1 MTQDL
6 HSQNLENF
14 LKKKKLNDHWRNWV
28 RTNVKAGC
36 DKNGMFKIM
45 FDEGFD
51 YDLIKDAL
59 NFEPVIPVDQI
70 INPLKR
76 RKVEHNEKSPFPFI
90 PNARRM
96 DHDEIEIY
104 VLDDFLS
111 KMECEALIINIK
123 TALKPSILM
132 TNDETGAGNNKR
144 KSCDLG
150 LVGNNVVRDLDRRI
164 CSMLGLSATHSDS
177 MQGQHYIIGQ
187 ECKDQSDFLKEN
199 ELEEDEGDLGQRSYS
214 FFIFLNDVEEGG
226 EISFPKI
233 GRSIS
238 PKMGRAVIW
247 NNLHM
252 DGTVNEHS
260 IYHDGLVKK
269 GNKTVI
275 KKCFRTQNGLP
286 VFKRLEKENVPNYT
300 KIGFEKDTLPKP
312 LFNKIVNFYRENFQH
327 QVKETVAEKFIKNE
341 EPNVTKSSLIQL
353 PNSIQKEIQDCLKPV
368 LEIWSGLKLEP
379 TFVYGIRVYHNGT
392 ALKVHRD
399 RNGTHII
406 GVIINVDQEL
416 NEAWPLRIEDNY
428 YRQHDVLLE
437 PGEVIYYEA
446 VRLAHGRPI
455 PFNGELFANIFCH
468 FKISETRK

>member
-6 HSQNLENF
+6 HRQDLEKF
-14 LKKKKLNDHWRNWV
+14 LTKKKLNDHWKKWV
-28 RTNVKAGC
+28 RTNIKAGC

-45 FDEGFD
+45 VDEGFE

-59 NFEPVIPVDQI
+59 NFEPIIPVDQI

-76 RKVEHNEKSPFPFI
+76 PKVKKNEKTSPPFI
-90 PNARRM
+90 PNAKRL
-96 DHDEIEIY
+96 DHVEVELYI
-104 VLDDFLS
+104 LDDFLN
-111 KMECEALIINIK
+111 KTECEALIANIE

-132 TNDETGAGNNKR
+132 TNDESEQSNNKR
-144 KSCDLG
+144 KSCDMG
-150 LVGNNVVRDLDRRI
+150 LIGNDNVRDLDRRI
-164 CSMLGLSATHSDS
+164 SSILGLSAAHSDS
-177 MQGQHYIIGQ
+177 LQGQYYTEGQ
-187 ECKDQSDFLKEN
+187 ECKDQTDFLKEN
-199 ELEEDEGDLGQRSYS
+199 ELKESGTGQRSYS
-214 FFIFLNDVEEGG
+214 FLIYLNDVEDGG

-233 GRSIS
+233 NRSIL

-247 NNLHM
+247 NNLHK
-252 DGTVNEHS
+252 DGTVNDHC
-260 IYHDGLVKK
+260 IYHEGLVKK
-269 GNKTVI
+269 GSKTVI
-275 KKCFRTQNGLP
+275 KKYFRTQNGLP

-312 LFNKIVNFYRENFQH
+312 LFKKIVNFYRENFKH
-327 QVKETVAEKFIKNE
+327 QVKETVAERFIKNE

-353 PNSIQKEIQDCLKPV
+353 PDSIQKEIQNCLKPV
-368 LEIWSGLKLEP
+368 LEIWSGLKLDP

-428 YRQHDVLLE
+428 YRQHDILLK
-437 PGEVIYYEA
+437 PGEVVYYEA

-468 FKISETRK
+468 FKISETGK